1 MGMNEP
7 HDPSDPTLDDLA
19 AYALDAHDPAEGAA
33 ITAYLDGVP
42 GAARWERTLRDV
54 AGEIGAAGA
63 REEDPPGDL
72 GARVREVALA
82 RRAPAAPVAGASPV
96 EVHRVEMSRLVLLLS
111 DLRPDDWRATV
122 DPPEMAGWTVHDIAA
137 HVASNEA
144 LMADHLGEPVPGVS
158 ESERD
163 NERRTAQAQAR
174 HRDLPPAAAVVELEA
189 AAEAVDTVV
198 STIVATRGEGG
209 LDDRIEWWAGPAS
222 IRFLL
227 LVRAFEAWTHAD
239 DVRRALGL
247 PHVAPPTASMLT
259 MASSACGFV
268 PGMLAASGAHHPGRV
283 VRFRF
288 PDLGP
293 GAAWDVDL
301 GVLGSARPAADA
313 EVDAEVTMTALDFC
327 RSISARVRPEDI
339 DFGAA
344 GDATLAA
351 EVVAALPALAFL

>member
-1 MGMNEP
+1 MGMNET

-19 AYALDAHDPAEGAA
+19 VYALDAHDPAEDAA
-33 ITAYLDGVP
+33 ISAYLDGVP

-63 REEDPPGDL
+63 PDEDPPADL
-72 GARVREVALA
+72 GARVREAAVA
-82 RRAPAAPVAGASPV
+82 RRAPAPRVSGASPV

-111 DLRPDDWRATV
+111 DLGPDDWRAPV
-122 DPPEMAGWTVHDIAA
+122 DPPEMAGWTVHDLAA
-137 HVASNEA
+137 HVMANEA
-144 LMADHLGEPVPGVS
+144 LMADHLGDPVPGVT
-158 ESERD
+158 ETARD
-163 NERRTAQAQAR
+163 NENRTAEAQAR
-174 HRDLPPAAAVVELEA
+174 HGDLPPAAAVVELEA

-198 STIVATRGEGG
+198 ATIVATRGDAG

-247 PHVAPPTASMLT
+247 PQVAPPLASLLT
-259 MASSACGFV
+259 MTSSACGFV
-268 PGMLAASGAHHPGRV
+268 PGMLAARGAHHPGRV

-288 PDLGP
+288 SDLDP

-301 GVLGSARPAADA
+301 GVIGSARPAGDA
-313 EVDAEVTMTALDFC
+313 GVDAELTITALDFC
-327 RSISARVRPEDI
+327 RSISARRRPEDI
-339 DFGAA
+339 EYGAR
-344 GDATLAA
+344 GDTALAA

>member
-7 HDPSDPTLDDLA
+7 HDQSDPTLDDLA
-19 AYALDAHDPAEGAA
+19 AYALDAHDPAEDAA

-42 GAARWERTLRDV
+42 GAARWERTLREV
-54 AGEIGAAGA
+54 GGEIGAAGVA
-63 REEDPPGDL
+63 EEDPPEGL

-82 RRAPAAPVAGASPV
+82 RRAPAPRVAGASPV

-111 DLRPDDWRATV
+111 DLGPDEWRAPV

-137 HVASNEA
+137 HVASNET
-144 LMADHLGEPVPGVS
+144 LLADHLGEPVPGVT
-158 ESERD
+158 ETERD

-247 PHVAPPTASMLT
+247 PHAAPPTASMLT

-268 PGMLAASGAHHPGRV
+268 PGMLAARGAHHPGRV
-283 VRFRF
+283 VRFHF
-288 PDLGP
+288 PDLDP

-301 GVLGSARPAADA
+301 GVIGSTRPAGDA

-339 DFGAA
+339 DFGAG

>member
-1 MGMNEP
+1 MGMKQP

-19 AYALDAHDPAEGAA
+19 AYALDAHDPAEDAA

-63 REEDPPGDL
+63 PEEDPPAGL
-72 GARVREVALA
+72 GPRVREAAVG
-82 RRAPAAPVAGASPV
+82 RRAPAPRVAGASPV
-96 EVHRVEMSRLVLLLS
+96 DVHRVELSRLVLLLS
-111 DLRPDDWRATV
+111 DLRPDDWSAPV
-122 DPPEMAGWTVHDIAA
+122 DPPEMAGWTVHDLAA
-137 HVASNEA
+137 HVMANES
-144 LMADHLGEPVPGVS
+144 LMADHLGEPVPGVT
-158 ESERD
+158 ETARD
-163 NERRTAQAQAR
+163 NENRTAEAQAR

-189 AAEAVDTVV
+189 AAEVVDTIV

-222 IRFLL
+222 VRFLL

-247 PHVAPPTASMLT
+247 PQVAPPDASMLT

-268 PGMLAASGAHHPGRV
+268 PGMLAARGAHHPGRV
-283 VRFRF
+283 VRFHF
-288 PDLGP
+288 PDLDPGP
-293 GAAWDVDL
+293 AWDVDL
-301 GVLGSARPAADA
+301 GVIGSARPAGDV

-327 RSISARVRPEDI
+327 RSLSARLRPEEI
-339 DFGAA
+339 EFGAS